1 MLGKSWEFDSNV
13 KSRDASLCVIYRHTS
28 RHPQFRTPTRVSSHG
43 WTYQGGAM
51 QAWTTGYVLPK
62 QLVDIL
68 YSTVEDTE
76 DSEGEDD
83 SDVDDN
89 DSGDKK
95 K

>member
-1 MLGKSWEFDSNV
+1 
-13 KSRDASLCVIYRHTS
+13 
-28 RHPQFRTPTRVSSHG
+28 
-43 WTYQGGAM
+43 M

-95 K
+95 NKIFMGFNHRAGIRGALSAPRLYSICLVLNYRQLRS

>member
-1 MLGKSWEFDSNV
+1 
-13 KSRDASLCVIYRHTS
+13 
-28 RHPQFRTPTRVSSHG
+28 
-43 WTYQGGAM
+43 M

-95 K
+95 IKYSWGLITERVYGEPCQLPDCTLSV